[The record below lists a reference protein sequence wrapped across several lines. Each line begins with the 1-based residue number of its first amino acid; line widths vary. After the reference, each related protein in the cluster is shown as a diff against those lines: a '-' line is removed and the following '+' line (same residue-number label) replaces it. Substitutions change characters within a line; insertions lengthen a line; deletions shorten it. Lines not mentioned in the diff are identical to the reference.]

1 MQTLT
6 LPEPIAA
13 YFTADQQDG
22 RAVARCFTPNGRV
35 LDEKK
40 IHTGPAEIEAW
51 KDASSASYTY
61 VAQPRK
67 VETLD
72 RTCIVTS
79 DVSGDFPGSPVELR
93 YTFVLERGKIASLE
107 IAP

>member
-1 MQTLT
+1 MQKPT

-13 YFTADQQDG
+13 YFDADQHDG
-22 RAVARCFTPNGRV
+22 RAVAECFAPDGCVR
-35 LDEKK
+35 DESNTYLG
-40 IHTGPAEIEAW
+40 IAEIKAW
-51 KDASSASYTY
+51 KDASSAKYTY
-61 VAQPRK
+61 VAQPRT

-72 RTCIVTS
+72 RSYVVTS
-79 DVSGDFPGSPVELR
+79 EVSGNFPGSPVDLR